1 MPSDCGHA
9 GPFFPSH
16 THEFPVDQDVMEPRL
31 LEHRHL
37 NLKGEFPLPFISS
50 PLMEVPLTAGK
61 KTEEEK
67 KNLLKIAAAHPF
79 ETYKHT
85 LNGLN
90 RR

>member
-1 MPSDCGHA
+1 M
-9 GPFFPSH
+9 
-16 THEFPVDQDVMEPRL
+16 
-31 LEHRHL
+31 
-37 NLKGEFPLPFISS
+37 PFISS

-61 KTEEEK
+61 KK
-67 KNLLKIAAAHPF
+67 KKPLKIAAAHPF